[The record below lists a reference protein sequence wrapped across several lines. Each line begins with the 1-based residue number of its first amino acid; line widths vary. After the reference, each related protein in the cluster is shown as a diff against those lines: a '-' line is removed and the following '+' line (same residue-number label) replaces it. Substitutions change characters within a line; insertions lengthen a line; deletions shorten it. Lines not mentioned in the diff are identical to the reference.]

1 MKPLKKRAPEKGQ
14 GMTEYV
20 VILGII
26 VAIAVGVLWRVL
38 GPAISTKVQSIAN
51 MVST

>member
-1 MKPLKKRAPEKGQ
+1 MKRKTLRHSRKGQ
-14 GMTEYV
+14 GMTEYI

-26 VAIAVGVLWRVL
+26 VAIAVGVFWKQF
-38 GPAISTKVQSIAN
+38 GPALQTKVTSIAN